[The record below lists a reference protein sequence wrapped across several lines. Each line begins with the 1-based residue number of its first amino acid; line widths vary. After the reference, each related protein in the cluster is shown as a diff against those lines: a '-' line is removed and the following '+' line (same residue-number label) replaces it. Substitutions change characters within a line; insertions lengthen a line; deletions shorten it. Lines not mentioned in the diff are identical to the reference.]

1 MGARGAR
8 GARTRGSGAARAA
21 FLAFAAFAAL
31 AALAAPTWAK
41 KRRLNLLGV
50 ATANNC
56 SWGPGEDGSIEMK
69 FTGVG
74 LSQLFSEAPRRGAGN
89 TTIPGLLE
97 IFTMNRIKK
106 LKNVAVTGWDLTGGV
121 EAPVYLVGILAE
133 SEWPVGGNEQNM
145 NLGLFQSDA
154 QKQAST
160 TPPTG
165 SAARCSVFF
174 DKRKNGRKLIDRIGG
189 IVNNFPVDI
198 GWPTN
203 NNPFKIPGPSNPGL
217 G

>member
-1 MGARGAR
+1 M
-8 GARTRGSGAARAA
+8 
-21 FLAFAAFAAL
+21 
-31 AALAAPTWAK
+31 
-41 KRRLNLLGV
+41 
-50 ATANNC
+50 
-56 SWGPGEDGSIEMK
+56 
-69 FTGVG
+69 
-74 LSQLFSEAPRRGAGN
+74 
-89 TTIPGLLE
+89 
-97 IFTMNRIKK
+97 
-106 LKNVAVTGWDLTGGV
+106 

-154 QKQAST
+154 QKEAST

-174 DKRKNGRKLIDRIGG
+174 DRRKGGRKRLDRNQPTIL
-189 IVNNFPVDI
+189 NDFRVDI

-203 NNPFKIPGPSNPGL
+203 NNPFKIPGPSPPGL